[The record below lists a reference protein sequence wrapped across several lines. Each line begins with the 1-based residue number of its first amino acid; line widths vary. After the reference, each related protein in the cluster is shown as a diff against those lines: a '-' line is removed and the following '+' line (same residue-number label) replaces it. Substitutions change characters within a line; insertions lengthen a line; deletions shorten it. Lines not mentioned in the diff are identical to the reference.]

1 MKVWV
6 TTVGKRPFAVLNT
19 IWYLVRKGEYIP
31 ERIYLIWNDF
41 VEKEKELVK
50 ELIRA
55 LLESYG
61 INPEIIAD
69 DSVKVNEDD
78 FHNLIKTLA
87 RIRDKELEEGNE
99 IAVDMTPGRKFM
111 SALSM
116 YLGVADELIKKKK
129 NVHRVYYLHL
139 KDLKFEDKPLVLIPF
154 SVQKCYEMRRE
165 LNARTKD

>member
-6 TTVGKRPFAVLNT
+6 TTVGKKPFAVLNT

-31 ERIYLIWNDF
+31 ERVYLIWNDF
-41 VEKEKELVK
+41 VEKEKEIVK
-50 ELIRA
+50 ELIRV

-61 INPEIIAD
+61 IHPEIIAD
-69 DSVKVNEDD
+69 ESVKVDEDD
-78 FHNLIKTLA
+78 FHNLIKMLA
-87 RIRDKELEEGNE
+87 EIRDKELAEGNE
-99 IAVDMTPGRKFM
+99 IAVDMMPGRKFM

-116 YLGVADELIKKKK
+116 YLGVAGELIKRKK

-139 KDLKFEDKPLVLIPF
+139 RDLRFVDKPLVLIPF

-165 LNARTKD
+165 LDARAKS